1 MRKIELFLKL
11 LLLVFLAGC
20 SGRPGTKI
28 EGQAFPYTK
37 FTMLNASTRILKEW
51 EGQPVVIMFWSL
63 KCPVCERAIL
73 RLDEEVRPLAK
84 HSDIIFI
91 AANLDSVEELASVEQ
106 KTKNPEWRWFY
117 HAFSGN
123 EGLDEA
129 FVTFKG
135 SGTPFFVLVD
145 RAGYVK
151 KTSYSVSAVRD
162 FVEEQIKLNK
172 GRRGVI

>member
-1 MRKIELFLKL
+1 MLKIKLFLTL
-11 LLLVFLAGC
+11 LLLFLIAGC
-20 SGRPGTKI
+20 SSRSGTKI

-63 KCPVCERAIL
+63 KCPVCERAIS
-73 RLDEEVRPLAK
+73 RLNEEVRPLVK

-91 AANLDSVEELASVEQ
+91 AVNLDSVEELSLVEQ
-106 KTKNPEWRWFY
+106 RTKNPEWKWFY

-151 KTSYSVSAVRD
+151 KTGYSVSIVRD
-162 FVEEQIKLNK
+162 FAEEQIKLN
-172 GRRGVI
+172 